1 MRKHVAR
8 LGSWEAHIVGQ
19 KTIFAAMNQRH
30 TLQLSLCTVMPV
42 DADTSETN
50 LQLPVTAVVIVD
62 HGSRKP
68 ASNEMLYQAT
78 KMFAAQSQYEIVEP
92 AHMELTEPDIATAF
106 RRCVEQGAARVVV
119 FPYFLSPG
127 RHWSEDIPRLVT
139 EAARPFPDMEW
150 LVTAPFGLHP
160 QMSTIIDDRIRHC
173 LDSAEGKS
181 AEESCDVCKDSN
193 GCEFRGGR

>member
-1 MRKHVAR
+1 
-8 LGSWEAHIVGQ
+8 
-19 KTIFAAMNQRH
+19 
-30 TLQLSLCTVMPV
+30 MPV
-42 DADTSETN
+42 ESDSSDTS
-50 LQLPVTAVVIVD
+50 LQPPVTAVIIVD

-78 KMFAAQSQYEIVEP
+78 KTFAAQSDYAIVEP
-92 AHMELTEPDIATAF
+92 AHMEMAQPNIATAF

-139 EAARPFPDMEW
+139 EAAQPFPDVEW

-160 QMSTIIDDRIRHC
+160 EMSSIINDRIRYC
-173 LDSAEGKS
+173 LGAAEGMPGVT
-181 AEESCDVCKDSN
+181 SCDVCKDSS
-193 GCEFRGGR
+193 GCELHGGTSSSLDDALD